1 MYFQTHAPM
10 GLCTGWFITYVY
22 RTAWRGVAWRGMAW
36 LGLARRC
43 RYSSCQTAVRG
54 FLPAPRVY
62 AIIARVRFQLLRR
75 NIPATIRGI
84 DRGSRR
90 KICAKETESPP
101 SFFLSL
107 SLSLRHFL
115 VVFCCCFYRLAGCS
129 FAINRAAPIND
140 FFVTFAA
147 FQTILLFKSSVFSFT
162 SITFENGVTD
172 AIILLEERNSSLQ
185 STV

>member
-1 MYFQTHAPM
+1 M
-10 GLCTGWFITYVY
+10 
-22 RTAWRGVAWRGMAW
+22 
-36 LGLARRC
+36 ARRC

-90 KICAKETESPP
+90 KICTRRTNSLP
-101 SFFLSL
+101 SFSLFLSL
-107 SLSLRHFL
+107 SLFRHFL
-115 VVFCCCFYRLAGCS
+115 VVFCCCLYRLSACS
-129 FAINRAAPIND
+129 FAINRATPIND

-147 FQTILLFKSSVFSFT
+147 FQTILLFKSSVSSFT
-162 SITFENGVTD
+162 SITLGNGVTD
-172 AIILLEERNSSLQ
+172 AIILFAQKKIPRYSLQ
-185 STV
+185 SEIINQ